1 MTLSFDSIKTQVVR
15 WQEELKT
22 QRDRLGQAQ
31 AVVADATRQ
40 IAMIE
45 GGLQAF
51 NSLIAEPPT
60 PEPEA
65 PAEPACEMPSDEG

>member
-1 MTLSFDSIKTQVVR
+1 MTLSSDSVKTQAVR

-31 AVVADATRQ
+31 AVVVDATRQ

-51 NSLIAEPPT
+51 NSLIAEDPA
-60 PEPEA
+60 PELA
-65 PAEPACEMPSDEG
+65 T